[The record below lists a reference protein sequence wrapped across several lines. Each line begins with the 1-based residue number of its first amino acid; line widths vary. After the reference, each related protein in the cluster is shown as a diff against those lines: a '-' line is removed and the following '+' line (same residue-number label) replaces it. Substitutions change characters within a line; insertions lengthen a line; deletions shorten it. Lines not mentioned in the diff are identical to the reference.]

1 MDISGTILTLPNQL
15 SLYFE
20 YQKGNYL
27 PMASIVEEHNQNHS
41 QAQKESLQWH
51 WTLEYCGFQQD
62 QSLICYSNMIM
73 TKLKGSS
80 SCSVPLCDHAKW
92 LV

>member
-1 MDISGTILTLPNQL
+1 MKQILGFSVHKLISVIQVRFDDMDISGTILTLPNQL

-27 PMASIVEEHNQNHS
+27 PMASIVEEHNQNYS

-51 WTLEYCGFQQD
+51 WTLEYCGFQ
-62 QSLICYSNMIM
+62 
-73 TKLKGSS
+73 
-80 SCSVPLCDHAKW
+80 
-92 LV
+92 